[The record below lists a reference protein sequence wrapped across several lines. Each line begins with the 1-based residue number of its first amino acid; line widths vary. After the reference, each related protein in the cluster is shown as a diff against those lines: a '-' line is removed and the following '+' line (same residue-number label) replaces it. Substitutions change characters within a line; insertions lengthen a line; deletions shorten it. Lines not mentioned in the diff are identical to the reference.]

1 MADDLMSDSDFGL
14 QSDEQFM
21 GSHSAGGNTMS
32 DKEFGLMSDDDFMGG
47 PNGATAAAP
56 DQGNDQATGAQPT
69 GVAPEGPVARGVRNV
84 AHGVAPAVGGYMGAV
99 PGAELGASIGAA
111 AGPIGAAVGGVAGGL
126 VGAFAGGYAAEKAAH
141 VVQDATGFNDDE
153 QMAANV
159 EAHPTEAAI
168 EGAIPAFAGMRF
180 DKGAT
185 ALARAGS
192 AALQGGIDVAQQAQ
206 NKGWSNIDPAEALA
220 IPAAGAVLPSTNR
233 LGEAVSNVGKRL
245 VPGRPGRA
253 ANPAAEVAH
262 QDVGD
267 DSVETAVGDS
277 VLAESP
283 PHASGETIGAA
294 VENRPTNSRGE
305 VATGKADGS
314 YAKGAAP
321 SDTSH
326 VTAGDVDPATAAAL
340 DAANPA
346 PAPQAQPTPQAPAQ
360 AQPPAQRPLGM
371 PARNFRVPTPDDIQA
386 ALDRHTAATEGK
398 GPEPVVEAGFPEEG
412 APVAAGA
419 NDAAPVPHD
428 MAEQV
433 QAAIERHTAAT
444 EAPKAEPQFKGETPV
459 NDSITDGQKIAGNFP
474 KAETREYGRKVT
486 IETHAGDI
494 RRSKP
499 GEPPWE
505 VESPYHY
512 GDIKG
517 TKGADGDNVDIAM
530 PDMSDPAW
538 GNKHFV
544 IDQKNAETGK
554 FDEHKMFANY
564 KDEAAAR
571 DHYNRGFSDGK
582 GPDRLGAITEVDRPA
597 AVKLLIKATQTP
609 WTKPYKMVEAKV
621 PKSVKDKAVFKDLVA
636 KKPELAAALQNAP
649 DEVVAKAIEG
659 KRLRKYGVSTG
670 NSNGW
675 PIEGI
680 LNSEGKPITA
690 NTKAKAQDRSDI
702 HNAVREFFG
711 INKDTAGLEKGPA
724 LDKIRAGL
732 DALHSYD
739 VFKKNKARLFGDK
752 VWQPTFKPKEW
763 MWAREATKLLTKP
776 TDGQWK
782 KFTDADRLLRGGDE
796 AVQNYRDSNR
806 TEADIAMSKRSGDE
820 AVAGAEA
827 KNVDL
832 GRNTEEDK
840 LIAAIDAK
848 RGGRFD
854 VPHEEAEEMVTP
866 RQIKTAADIKEAPQ
880 KEVHVNDSELAKIDL
895 KKVDESAAAK
905 RRAEAAAL
913 VGKKTKQAN
922 IGSEDRQAGK
932 GISVKDKFNDPEVL
946 AKMIEASNKAAKKGA
961 AHEEDLNREDLTKQ
975 ASGRPKFNEV
985 ARLFG
990 DFANDEG
997 GALHVGKIAADIK
1010 KAMGSARAAVG
1021 NKLGAQLK
1029 HTPVDNFSARKPN
1042 PVWEPNAEYTRKAS
1056 DELHTLENQNTLHEQ
1071 HILHAFLQK
1080 LPKEALENDSAP
1092 LKRIHNAMEADS
1104 AHLPLPAGA
1113 TSHMDA
1119 LSPADKK
1126 IWNDHLKPFYD
1137 EADSFHQ
1144 LLKNIDPE
1152 RAGPDVEHYMAR
1164 ITKGN
1169 TAEFNALKRSDDPVA
1184 RRNGFAMNAS
1194 MANERPFVA
1203 LENVKT
1209 GERHV
1214 IQNRPEGGFTLW
1226 KNQKATR
1233 IKDPNYEFEANA
1245 PYTVK
1250 GKGGNVDYIMRHA
1263 TTDEVMKS
1271 GARFD
1276 LGKDKNGKKVT
1287 MPAKYHQNAALSI
1300 ALSHAKLG
1308 AMTRNIVE
1316 LARISSTPEFRAL
1329 TTTRPT
1335 KEQIAA
1341 GWKEGT
1347 MPNFK
1352 GTSMAPELREVFDD
1366 FAGPAG
1372 DGWDGLRNLNSAVT
1386 KLLFWTPTAHIMNVG
1401 AHWFVGRGWDNLNLK
1416 RGFDTSMRAAQSVW
1430 KQDHIQKEMMENGA
1444 SNIFPSVQTR
1454 DMIGQIAKMVGEK
1467 MDDGPKS
1474 PIRAAAEAAGVPVK
1488 AVHDWIYNNSSKVM
1502 WAAND
1507 MFLTQRYLELK
1518 QKGYSPK
1525 EAIARAERDIPNY
1538 RIPTRI
1544 GTGGGFGRTLSL
1556 AMQDNRL
1563 LAFSRYHVGMLNAY
1577 RDILRNG
1584 NPFNDATVADRV
1596 EALGKVFSLGLL
1608 AAAYPLAD
1616 KAAQLITGNDEATQ
1630 NRRGPLAIP
1639 SHLYAASQG
1648 KEDMMSA
1655 ARTTMVL
1662 QPLVS
1667 TFWETV
1673 NNKDF
1678 RGKNIVEPD
1687 DLAAGAHG
1695 DVKRGAKAATQFG
1708 EHAARGLISPL
1719 GTLES
1724 AAKKG
1729 LNPATAVR
1737 DQVLDEKN
1745 PSDAAKRFAA
1755 KQPIINHKNSV
1766 ARDKK
1771 GGSGI
1776 LEGLFD

>member
-1 MADDLMSDSDFGL
+1 
-14 QSDEQFM
+14 
-21 GSHSAGGNTMS
+21 
-32 DKEFGLMSDDDFMGG
+32 
-47 PNGATAAAP
+47 
-56 DQGNDQATGAQPT
+56 
-69 GVAPEGPVARGVRNV
+69 
-84 AHGVAPAVGGYMGAV
+84 
-99 PGAELGASIGAA
+99 
-111 AGPIGAAVGGVAGGL
+111 L
-126 VGAFAGGYAAEKAAH
+126 VGAFAGGFAGEKVAH

-206 NKGWSNIDPAEALA
+206 NKGWSNIDPAEVLA
-220 IPAAGAVLPSTNR
+220 VSAAGAVLPSTNR
-233 LGEAVSNVGKRL
+233 LGEAVSNVGRRM

-314 YAKGAAP
+314 YAKGGAP
-321 SDTSH
+321 ADTSQ
-326 VTAGDVDPATAAAL
+326 VTSGDVDPATAAAL
-340 DAANPA
+340 DAANPS
-346 PAPQAQPTPQAPAQ
+346 PAPQAQPAPQAPAQ
-360 AQPPAQRPLGM
+360 AQPPTQRPLGM
-371 PARNFRVPTPDDIQA
+371 PARNFRVPTPDDVQA

-419 NDAAPVPHD
+419 NDVAPMPHD
-428 MAEQV
+428 MADQV

-444 EAPKAEPQFKGETPV
+444 EAPKPETEAPPIV
-459 NDSITDGQKIAGNFP
+459 GRAADPTEAQKEAGNYTLARIP
-474 KAETREYGRKVT
+474 KNDFGKPQAV
-486 IETHAGDI
+486 ETHQGQV
-494 RRSKP
+494 RSGKDAN
-499 GEPPWE
+499 GEPWE
-505 VESPYHY
+505 NTSPYHY
-512 GDIKG
+512 GYFNK
-517 TKGADGDNVDIAM
+517 TKGPDGDHIDFAR
-530 PDMSDPAW
+530 PDESDPAF
-538 GNKHFV
+538 GSKHFI
-544 IDQKNAETGK
+544 IDQKDPATGK
-554 FDEHKMFANY
+554 YDEPKVFTY
-564 KDEAAAR
+564 VKDKDAAI
-571 DHYNRGFSDGK
+571 DLYNRSFSDGK
-582 GPDRLGAITEVDRPA
+582 GPERMHDITEVERPQL
-597 AVKLLIKATQTP
+597 VKYLAKHTNNPPKGPYGEPIQKA
-609 WTKPYKMVEAKV
+609 

-636 KKPELAAALQNAP
+636 KKPELAEALQNAP
-649 DEVVAKAIEG
+649 DDVVAKAIEG
-659 KRLRKYGVSTG
+659 KRLRKYGVATG
-670 NSNGW
+670 SSNGY
-675 PIEGI
+675 PVEGI
-680 LNSEGKPITA
+680 LNSEGKLITA
-690 NTKAKAQDRSDI
+690 NTKAKAAERTAAHKAQVDWFNKSAPKGDP
-702 HNAVREFFG
+702 AVESNGDLLQR
-711 INKDTAGLEKGPA
+711 LKGA
-724 LDKIRAGL
+724 NVEG
-732 DALHSYD
+732 
-739 VFKKNKARLFGDK
+739 
-752 VWQPTFKPKEW
+752 WQPSFKPKEW
-763 MWAREATKLLTKP
+763 MLAREAKKVMVKP
-776 TDGQWK
+776 TPGNIAK
-782 KFTDADRLLRGGDE
+782 YREAERLLRGGDE

-806 TEADIAMSKRSGDE
+806 TEADIAMSKRSGDD

-840 LIAAIDAK
+840 LIEAIDAK

-854 VPHEEAEEMVTP
+854 VPHEEAEGMVKP

-913 VGKKTKQAN
+913 VGKKTKQAD
-922 IGSEDRQAGK
+922 IPSEDRRTK

-975 ASGRPKFNEV
+975 ASGRPRFNEV

-1042 PVWEPNAEYTRKAS
+1042 PVWEPNAKYTRQAS
-1056 DELHTLENQNTLHEQ
+1056 DELHTLENKNTLHEQ
-1071 HILHAFLQK
+1071 HILHDFLQK

-1092 LKRIHNAMEADS
+1092 LTRIHNAMEADS
-1104 AHLPLPAGA
+1104 ARKPVPAGA

-1119 LSPADKK
+1119 LSPGDKK

-1152 RAGPDVEHYMAR
+1152 RAGPDVENYMAR

-1276 LGKDKNGKKVT
+1276 LGKDKTGKKVT

-1444 SNIFPSVQTR
+1444 SLIYPSVQTR

-1695 DVKRGAKAATQFG
+1695 DVKRAAKTATQFG

-1771 GGSGI
+1771 GGAGI